1 MVIAPSSTLMLT
13 PADSARAIASVYT
26 VSLLATLPL
35 VAAGIAALG
44 LRKASAEVRALV
56 WRSAVVALLVMF
68 IGRQLPLHWIAWVV
82 PSLLAAPLVAL
93 GRMQVGTSPS
103 QASGFADG
111 L

>member
-1 MVIAPSSTLMLT
+1 LT

-35 VAAGIAALG
+35 GAAAVSAVV
-44 LRKASAEVRALV
+44 LRGASAEVRALV
-56 WRSAVVALLVMF
+56 WRSAVVTLLVMF
-68 IGRQLPLHWIAWVV
+68 IGRQLPLHWMAWVV

-93 GRMQVGTSPS
+93 GRMQMAAHPAGTTSD
-103 QASGFADG
+103 AAG